1 MATKEQVE
9 ELKRTRGRKLMRI
22 PGVSGVGI
30 ERGNGEDAYSLVVHL
45 ADDDE
50 NTRAAVKKAVA
61 GGPVQIVSSG
71 RFRKL

>member
-9 ELKRTRGRKLMRI
+9 RLKRLHSRSLMRM

-30 ERGNGEDAYSLVVHL
+30 ERDDGEDAYSLVVHL

-50 NTRAAVKKAVA
+50 KTRAAVEKAVA
-61 GGPVQIVSSG
+61 GQPVRIVKSG